1 MIFLFLT
8 QSSDFLEDQKNAGK
22 TNNHSECAWGFF
34 FFFLPRHPG
43 GALLSHDISISKS
56 YGPAKSSKKETFCTT
71 QRTRLQDRKDIQH
84 DRSDNIDH
92 ITYNFS
98 QRKSIAHV
106 LDKRVYFRFTQ
117 NNRLLKGPPKEREL
131 SFR

>member
-1 MIFLFLT
+1 MGL
-8 QSSDFLEDQKNAGK
+8 QSRQKTPFFARHKEHDYMHKQDIWHDHSGNII
-22 TNNHSECAWGFF
+22 NHA
-34 FFFLPRHPG
+34 
-43 GALLSHDISISKS
+43 
-56 YGPAKSSKKETFCTT
+56 
-71 QRTRLQDRKDIQH
+71 
-84 DRSDNIDH
+84 
-92 ITYNFS
+92 TYYVS